1 MLAHRAPA
9 RVLARPS
16 ASSPAR
22 RASSRAL
29 RATPTDGASTFS
41 LLPANA
47 ADGLNRYRLVLG
59 PLFALGGALHVPD
72 LFGAGLIA
80 RACEATSF
88 DGMPTFARGITAL
101 WALGGPA
108 TAAGMFAGARWA
120 DVGVVVIASTEIIA
134 GVDFT
139 AVIAPVEIPG
149 PIVAAQ
155 CVNLAALIALRAWE
169 TAEAR
174 ERDDVDQR

>member
-1 MLAHRAPA
+1 MLAHRASARAPA
-9 RVLARPS
+9 RVVV
-16 ASSPAR
+16 SSRAR
-22 RASSRAL
+22 RASSRAP
-29 RATPTDGASTFS
+29 RAAPSDDSPSFS

-139 AVIAPVEIPG
+139 EAIAPVEIPG

-155 CVNLAALIALRAWE
+155 CVNLAALVALRAWE
-169 TAEAR
+169 TAEAKASGGVD
-174 ERDDVDQR
+174 ER